1 MKIYNQNKGAGGIIY
16 THEGTRYI
24 AMPGEFVEVPD
35 AVGEAMIAK
44 YPKLIRSGGPESGKI
59 PQKVVDELAL
69 LKSENAELKAQ
80 NAKLKLIA
88 AQIPV
93 GDNAKDAEISA
104 LKARIVELET
114 KPKRGRPAKDEA
126 ATAPDAPAATE

>member
-44 YPKLIRSGGPESGKI
+44 YPKLIRSGGAESAKI
-59 PQKVVDELAL
+59 PQKVVDELAT
-69 LKSENAELKAQ
+69 LKAENAALNAQ
-80 NAKLKLIA
+80 ISKLQLIA
-88 AQIPV
+88 AQVPV
-93 GDNAKDAEISA
+93 GDNAKDAEIA
-104 LKARIVELET
+104 TLKARIAELET
-114 KPKRGRPAKDEA
+114 KPKRGPKPKEQA
-126 ATAPDAPAATE
+126 APEVPEVTTE